1 MPKAHVDPGEL
12 RRFARDLTRFSSE
25 LQSLMTGLQAR
36 MLALEKTWSDQEQ
49 LKFAEEFH
57 QTMKTLSRFFESSD
71 RHVAFLAKKAGHIED
86 YLRQRS

>member
-12 RRFARDLTRFSSE
+12 RRFARDLNRFSSE

-49 LKFAEEFH
+49 IKFVEEFH
-57 QTMKTLSRFFESSD
+57 QTMKTLSRFFDSSE
-71 RHVAFLAKKAGHIED
+71 RHVAFLVKKAGHIED